1 MRGVAP
7 QPVPH
12 RGIGVGDG
20 VVTAI
25 FAVSPAIED
34 DQYSGCFF
42 VGVIHGLM
50 IGLKAWVIATVR
62 HFTLSWATAHCCLYD
77 VRAGL
82 AAPRYSL
89 YTEAPATGLKQEQR
103 PLPAASRRQPY
114 LSAGIKRNSMAL
126 FLEFL
131 AQQWIQVAALLALV
145 AMLVFHE
152 SRKGGASVSPQQAI
166 NQVNA
171 EDGIFLDLRDAA
183 EFNKGHI
190 VDAVNIP
197 ATKLPER
204 MVELEKYK
212 EKPVVLVCKMGQ
224 QSGAAGK
231 QLRAAGY
238 TRVSR
243 MAGGMIEWGNLQLPV
258 VS

>member
-1 MRGVAP
+1 
-7 QPVPH
+7 
-12 RGIGVGDG
+12 
-20 VVTAI
+20 
-25 FAVSPAIED
+25 
-34 DQYSGCFF
+34 
-42 VGVIHGLM
+42 
-50 IGLKAWVIATVR
+50 
-62 HFTLSWATAHCCLYD
+62 
-77 VRAGL
+77 
-82 AAPRYSL
+82 
-89 YTEAPATGLKQEQR
+89 
-103 PLPAASRRQPY
+103 
-114 LSAGIKRNSMAL
+114 MAL

-145 AMLVFHE
+145 AMLIFHE
-152 SRKGGASVSPQQAI
+152 SRKGGASISPQQAI

-171 EDGIFLDLRDAA
+171 EGGIFVDLRDAA

-197 ATKLPER
+197 ATKLSER
-204 MVELEKYK
+204 MVELEKFK

-243 MAGGMIEWGNLQLPV
+243 MAGGMMEWGNVQLPV